1 MKPKVAI
8 IGGKGQMGRW
18 FKSFFESQ
26 GLTVLVADL
35 DSDQT
40 PREVAPL
47 ADVVVVSVPIPR
59 VAQVV
64 QEVAPYLRPDA
75 ALMDLTSVKTEPVA
89 AMLAHFPG
97 EVVGTHP
104 LFGPREENIKGR
116 TMLLC
121 PGRGQRWLNWLEA
134 LLLKAGA
141 RVQIT
146 TPEEHD
152 RLMALVQGLGHFLL
166 ISLGVTISRMEIDL
180 KYLED
185 FLTPTFRTLHYL
197 TWHLLSQ
204 DVALYACI
212 QLQNQSNLAV
222 LKAFEEAGQEV
233 LSLVQGRDMK
243 GLLNLLME
251 VRQYYLAAL
260 GEEVHF

>member
-8 IGGKGQMGRW
+8 IGGQGLMGRW
-18 FKSFFESQ
+18 FQNFFKSQ

-35 DSDQT
+35 DTPQT
-40 PREVAPL
+40 AREVAPL
-47 ADVVVVSVPIPR
+47 ADVVVVSVPIPQ

-64 QEVAPYLRPDA
+64 REVAPYLRPDA

-89 AMLAHFPG
+89 AMLAHFTG

-116 TMLLC
+116 TVVLC
-121 PGRGQRWLNWLEA
+121 PGRGERWLQWLER
-134 LLLKAGA
+134 LLLEAGA
-141 RVQIT
+141 HVQII

-152 RLMALVQGLGHFLL
+152 RLMALIQGLAHFLL
-166 ISLGVTISRMEIDL
+166 IALGVTVRRMEIDL
-180 KYLED
+180 KELEN
-185 FLTPTFRTLHYL
+185 FATPTFRNLHYL
-197 TWHLLSQ
+197 IWHMLSQ

-212 QLQNQSNLAV
+212 QLQNQANLPV
-222 LKAFEEAGQEV
+222 LKTFEEAAQEV
-233 LSLVQGRDMK
+233 LSLVQGRDIK
-243 GLLNLLME
+243 GLMNLLME